1 LGTLRAQTPPE
12 TGKIAEEDFNLF
24 TVTDSITKAA
34 DEIAHFYKNYHSVR
48 YVRDRMVIRLNP
60 AHPQLNLD
68 RDGE

>member
-1 LGTLRAQTPPE
+1 VRKHLLKR
-12 TGKIAEEDFNLF
+12 GKIAEEDFNLF

-60 AHPQLNLD
+60 PD
-68 RDGE
+68 PSVEPGCDGE